1 MKTASTLHH
10 DDAWLLLPWLANE
23 RLSGAQ
29 LLQVEE
35 HLQAMRGVRAR
46 GRDSAPH
53 GGTAHRPGARD
64 LRARTLVAQADGAHR
79 RPRAGAPSATRARPP
94 ALLRPRRGA
103 FAPTWRP
110 PGLAWAATFVLTV
123 TLGLITATSYRW
135 SQPLYSTYTAPRAPA
150 AVLHI
155 AFDRALP
162 VGDVAEALRG
172 AGARVVEGPGA
183 SGIFGVVPLAPLT
196 PAHGADPVSPELRAL
211 AARLQADPRVRWI
224 EPLAADG
231 AQEPPA
237 GKP

>member
-1 MKTASTLHH
+1 MKTATTLGH
-10 DDAWLLLPWLANE
+10 DEAWLLLPWLANE

-29 LLQVEE
+29 RAQVEE
-35 HLQAMRGVRAR
+35 HLQACEACAHEAATQRHMVALLTAPERVTYAPGLSLRKLMERIDAHGPVRE
-46 GRDSAPH
+46 RD
-53 GGTAHRPGARD
+53 
-64 LRARTLVAQADGAHR
+64 
-79 RPRAGAPSATRARPP
+79 ARPAP

-135 SQPLYSTYTAPRAPA
+135 SQPLYSTHTAPRAPA